1 MTIVT
6 NMTTTLIA
14 NFEKAASADQTEV
27 WPVAAAKARLS
38 ELLDRVLAQG
48 PQTITRNGRNVAV
61 LVSIEEWER
70 KTKRKGNL
78 AEFFAASPLR
88 DSGLRLERSQDQP
101 REIDL

>member
-6 NMTTTLIA
+6 NMTITKPVARTK
-14 NFEKAASADQTEV
+14 ETEE

-38 ELLDRVLAQG
+38 EVLDRALSQG
-48 PQTITRNGRNVAV
+48 PQTITRNGRHVAV
-61 LVSIEEWER
+61 IVSVEEWER

-88 DSGLRLERSQDQP
+88 NSGLQIERIKGGL
-101 REIDL
+101 RKVDL

>member
-1 MTIVT
+1 MTIT
-6 NMTTTLIA
+6 NAET
-14 NFEKAASADQTEV
+14 

-38 ELLDRVLAQG
+38 EVLDRVVSQG

-61 LVSIEEWER
+61 IVSVEEWER
-70 KTKRKGNL
+70 KSRRKGNL

-88 DSGLRLERSQDQP
+88 DSGLHIERAADPP